1 MLKLIT
7 GDRGNTMDDKRI
19 TLSIDPDTLPDD
31 EVRIIGFGVDATG
44 QFRVYHLDLDN
55 LAWMLARHQEGKKVV
70 IEKGGMQAVVKEP
83 ARGE

>member
-1 MLKLIT
+1 M
-7 GDRGNTMDDKRI
+7 GDKRI

-44 QFRVYHLDLDN
+44 QIRVHHLDLEN

-70 IEKGGMQAVVKEP
+70 IEQGGMQAVVKEP
-83 ARGE
+83 DGGA

>member
-1 MLKLIT
+1 MKLKI
-7 GDRGNTMDDKRI
+7 GGRGSDMEDKTI

-44 QFRVYHLDLDN
+44 QFRVHHLDLDN

-70 IEKGGMQAVVKEP
+70 IEKGGMQAV
-83 ARGE
+83 ARSRYHW